1 MNDEIRLL
9 LKMIL
14 AEEEEKQAAQQSA
27 QEPAEAEEKPAR
39 EPVTEEAPAET
50 KKRMSTAEKQ
60 RRKDMNTARR
70 ELYDS
75 HAENVTKTEGI
86 PVWQKYALSVKE
98 AAEYFHLGETKLRK
112 LIRRDRYAPYLI
124 WNGGRV
130 YFKRKMFEEYLD
142 KENEV

>member
-1 MNDEIRLL
+1 MNEEIRLL

-14 AEEEEKQAAQQSA
+14 AQEEEKLAA
-27 QEPAEAEEKPAR
+27 EEELKKKEAAPEEKGDSPKEEKPAAK
-39 EPVTEEAPAET
+39 E
-50 KKRMSTAEKQ
+50 KRMSSAERQ
-60 RRKDMNTARR
+60 RAKDRSNTRR

-75 HAENVTKTEGI
+75 HEGNVTTTEGI

-130 YFKRKMFEEYLD
+130 YFKRKMFEEFLD

>member
-14 AEEEEKQAAQQSA
+14 AEEEEKLAAEKKS
-27 QEPAEAEEKPAR
+27 EEKELPQEKKTETR
-39 EPVTEEAPAET
+39 KNEEPSTEE
-50 KKRMSTAEKQ
+50 KKMSHAEKQ
-60 RRKDMNTARR
+60 REKDRNMVHRD
-70 ELYDS
+70 LYDS
-75 HAENVTKTEGI
+75 HEGNVVKTEGI
-86 PVWQKYALSVKE
+86 PIWQKYALSVKE
-98 AAEYFHLGETKLRK
+98 ASEYFHLGETKLRK

-130 YFKRKMFEEYLD
+130 YFKRKKFEEYLD